1 MYWHPSKYPLCCFQ
15 NSSQFTYYTVNLG
28 SEYSIQIYLSSIL
41 DPSVLPP
48 APAPLPRFLILPP
61 LHPQFDFCYARPTER
76 VMPFSILMAAR
87 PSLQLNSP
95 SYPFWTPCCQ
105 AIFLQTLKKNYENEF
120 TVSYHLLHH
129 YLMAFLEALGDARK
143 VRSALKRQFQKI

>member
-1 MYWHPSKYPLCCFQ
+1 MWSKNVLAWHPYKYPLCCFQ

-48 APAPLPRFLILPP
+48 APAPLPHFLILPP
-61 LHPQFDFCYARPTER
+61 LHPQFDFCYACPTER
-76 VMPFSILMAAR
+76 VMPFSILMAAC

-105 AIFLQTLKKNYENEF
+105 AIFLQTLKKKTMKMN
-120 TVSYHLLHH
+120 L
-129 YLMAFLEALGDARK
+129 LEA
-143 VRSALKRQFQKI
+143 IICCITT